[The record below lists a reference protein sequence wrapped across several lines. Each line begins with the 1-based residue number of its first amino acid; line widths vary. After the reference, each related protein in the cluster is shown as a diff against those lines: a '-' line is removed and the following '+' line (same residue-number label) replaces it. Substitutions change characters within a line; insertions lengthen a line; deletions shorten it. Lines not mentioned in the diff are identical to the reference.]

1 MHQNYFKE
9 KLNLN
14 WFLVLLILFIIL
26 LDQVT
31 KKWAFIALRGKN
43 LFNHSNDLIIAK
55 GVLRLT
61 YLENFGMVLGIRVG
75 YEIFFTLLATI
86 ASILLLWI
94 VFRTKG
100 YHSNYKY
107 ALGFILGGA
116 IGNLIDRLLYGKV
129 IDFIY
134 IELFNSPVFN
144 VADIAVTIGM
154 CMGIF
159 LVIFT
164 RKEPETVLVEEEQVV
179 WLNDEKVPSDKVI
192 Q

>member
-1 MHQNYFKE
+1 MHKNSFKI
-9 KLNLN
+9 NLN
-14 WFLVLLILFIIL
+14 WFLVLIIVFIIL

-31 KKWAFIALRGKN
+31 KKWAFMTLRGKN
-43 LFNHSNDLIIAK
+43 MFGHVRDLIIFK
-55 GVLRLT
+55 DVLRFT
-61 YLENFGMVLGIRVG
+61 YLENPGMVFGIRVG

-86 ASILLLWI
+86 ASLLLLWI

-107 ALGFILGGA
+107 ALGFIIGGA
-116 IGNLIDRLLYGKV
+116 FGNLIDRLLHGKV

-134 IELFNSPVFN
+134 IELINSPVFN

-154 CMGIF
+154 CMGVF

-164 RKEPETVLVEEEQVV
+164 RKEPDPLLMEEEQVV

>member
-1 MHQNYFKE
+1 MPQNYFKE
-9 KLNLN
+9 KLNG
-14 WFLVLLILFIIL
+14 FLILIILFIIL

-31 KKWAFIALRGKN
+31 KKWAFISLRGKN
-43 LFNHSNDLIIAK
+43 LFGHSRDFIIAK
-55 GVLRLT
+55 GILRFT
-61 YLENFGMVLGIRVG
+61 YLENPGMVFGIRVG

-86 ASILLLWI
+86 ASLLLLWI

-116 IGNLIDRLLYGKV
+116 FGNLIDRLLYGKV

-164 RKEPETVLVEEEQVV
+164 RKEPEPILMEEEQVV